1 MSLYNI
7 INTEPCVTL
16 VYSQPLYLQALLRT
30 QEILRTLSN
39 IHNGSFSAEHCVTLT
54 YSELEAYSEP
64 CQISMMEK
72 FIQNHV

>member
-30 QEILRTLSN
+30 QEILRTLLN